1 MLDELVK
8 AAVVSV
14 LDEEEEDDA
23 DSDGL
28 SGLEWG
34 ILIVSLLL
42 LMGGLLAMAVSSGIS
57 LDEVPQML
65 YLLLAVGGMLGIWF
79 GMRYLF
85 VTFFRKIPNVVVEDF
100 NK

>member
-42 LMGGLLAMAVSSGIS
+42 LMGGLLAMAVSTGVSFV
-57 LDEVPQML
+57 EVPQML

-85 VTFFRKIPNVVVEDF
+85 VTFFGKKRNVVVEDF

>member
-8 AAVVSV
+8 AAVDSV
-14 LDEEEEDDA
+14 LIEEEDDA

-42 LMGGLLAMAVSSGIS
+42 LMGGLLAMAASTGVSFV
-57 LDEVPQML
+57 EVPQML

-85 VTFFRKIPNVVVEDF
+85 VTFFGKKRNVVVEDF

>member
-8 AAVVSV
+8 AAVDSV
-14 LDEEEEDDA
+14 LDEEEDDA

-42 LMGGLLAMAVSSGIS
+42 LMGGLLAMAVSTGVSFV
-57 LDEVPQML
+57 EVPQML

>member
-8 AAVVSV
+8 AAVDSV
-14 LDEEEEDDA
+14 LDEEEDDA

-42 LMGGLLAMAVSSGIS
+42 LMGGLLAMAVSTGVSFV
-57 LDEVPQML
+57 EVPQML

-85 VTFFRKIPNVVVEDF
+85 VTFFGKKRNVVVEDF

>member
-8 AAVVSV
+8 AAVDSV
-14 LDEEEEDDA
+14 LDEEEDDA

-42 LMGGLLAMAVSSGIS
+42 LMGGLLAMGVSSGIS

-85 VTFFRKIPNVVVEDF
+85 VTFFGKKRNVVVEDF